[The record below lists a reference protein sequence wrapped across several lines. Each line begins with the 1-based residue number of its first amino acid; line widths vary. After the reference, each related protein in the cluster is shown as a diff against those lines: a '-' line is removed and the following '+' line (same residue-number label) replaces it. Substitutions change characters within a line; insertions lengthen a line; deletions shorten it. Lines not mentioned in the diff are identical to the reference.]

1 MTNEEV
7 IREAYDA
14 WTRWDVERI
23 VELVHPDCV
32 ARPILGANLESNVY
46 VGRDGARDWFQDL
59 HQEWVTFE
67 SNVVSIE
74 ERGDRALCTFRIH
87 ARGRASGVVID
98 GELYHVIELR
108 DGMIIRLDAFRERA
122 DAVAQLEAT

>member
-7 IREAYDA
+7 IRDAYDA

-23 VELVHPDCV
+23 VELVHPDSV
-32 ARPILGANLESNVY
+32 ARPILGANLGSNVY
-46 VGRDGARDWFQDL
+46 VGREGARRWFQDL
-59 HQEWVTFE
+59 HEEWETFE
-67 SNVVSIE
+67 TDVVSIE

-87 ARGRASGVVID
+87 ARGRASGVVIE
-98 GELYHVIELR
+98 GELYHLIELR
-108 DGMIIRLDAFRERA
+108 DGLIIRLDAFRERE

>member
-7 IREAYDA
+7 IRDAYDA

-23 VELVHPDCV
+23 VELVHPESV
-32 ARPILGANLESNVY
+32 ARPILGANLGSNVY
-46 VGRDGARDWFQDL
+46 VGREGARRWFQDL
-59 HQEWVTFE
+59 HAEWVAFE
-67 SNVVSIE
+67 STVVSIE

-87 ARGRASGVVID
+87 ARGRASGVVVD

-108 DGMIIRLDAFRERA
+108 DGMIIKLDAFRGRE
-122 DAVAQLEAT
+122 DAVTEFEAT